1 MELRLYNNLHR
12 RLEAFQPRDPACV
25 TMYLCGPTVYN
36 YVHIGNAR
44 GPVVFDVLARLL
56 RRRHPRLLYARNI
69 TDVDDKINAA
79 AQALGVPIRT
89 ITDKFTAVYRQDMER
104 LGVAPQDIEP
114 HATDHMPQII
124 AMIEALIAGGHA
136 YAADGHVL
144 FSVASYPDYGKLSR
158 RPVDEMLAGA
168 RVEVAPYKRDPG
180 DFVLWK
186 PSDDSLPGWDSPWG
200 RGRPGWHIECSAMA
214 AAHLGETI
222 DIHAGGVD
230 LQFPHHENEVAQSTC
245 AHGGKVFARFWL
257 HNGML
262 NFGGAKMSKSLGNV
276 SVLHELLDAQPAEA
290 LRYALLSAQYRQ
302 PLDWSESLIDQAI
315 RTLDRLYGT
324 LRDLQDVDVEVP
336 AAPPEA
342 VEAALCDDLNTPAAL
357 AELSRL
363 AADARTAGDAATRA
377 RLKAALLS
385 GGAALGL
392 LQQSPSAWFERG
404 SAEGDDARIQAL
416 IDERAAAK
424 KARDFARADAIRDQL
439 AAEDIVLEDTAQGVR
454 WKRGR

>member
-12 RLEAFQPRDPACV
+12 RLEAFQPGDPARV
-25 TMYLCGPTVYN
+25 TMYLCGPTVYS

-56 RRRHPRLLYARNI
+56 RRRYPRLLYARNI
-69 TDVDDKINAA
+69 TDVDDKINTA
-79 AQALGVPIRT
+79 AQAQGVPIRA

-114 HATDHMPQII
+114 HATDHIPQII
-124 AMIEALIAGGHA
+124 AMIESLIASGHA

-144 FSVASYPDYGKLSR
+144 FAVASYPDYGKLSR
-158 RPVDEMLAGA
+158 RPMDEMLAGA

-186 PSDDSLPGWDSPWG
+186 PSDDTQPGWDSPWG

-245 AHGGKVFARFWL
+245 AHGGKLFARFWL

-262 NFGGAKMSKSLGNV
+262 NVGGAKMSKSLGNV
-276 SVLHELLDAQPAEA
+276 SVLHELLDAQPPEA

-302 PLDWSESLIDQAI
+302 PLDWSEALIEQAV
-315 RTLDRLYGT
+315 RTLDRLYGS
-324 LRDLQDVDVEVP
+324 LRDLEAVTAEV
-336 AAPPEA
+336 ADAPPPA
-342 VEAALCDDLNTPAAL
+342 IEAALCDDINTPAAL
-357 AELSRL
+357 AEISRL
-363 AADARTAGDAATRA
+363 AGEARNAADAGERS
-377 RLKAALLS
+377 RLKGELLAA
-385 GGAALGL
+385 GAALGL
-392 LQQSPSAWFERG
+392 LQQAPAAWFARG
-404 SAEGDDARIQAL
+404 SAAGDDARIQAL

-454 WKRGR
+454 WRRG